1 MWCIACL
8 PKITT
13 IQSQGHV
20 HVHVHVG
27 TTYIILPLLNI
38 GSKINL
44 QCVFEYV
51 SYDTACK
58 YILLQKAI
66 TKITIFV
73 GSSFFIKGN
82 SAVVMN
88 KGGKFLKKLWCCI
101 SGRVKQVI

>member
-1 MWCIACL
+1 M
-8 PKITT
+8 
-13 IQSQGHV
+13 
-20 HVHVHVG
+20 
-27 TTYIILPLLNI
+27 PLLNI

-88 KGGKFLKKLWCCI
+88 KGGKFLKKLCNSKLI
-101 SGRVKQVI
+101 NR